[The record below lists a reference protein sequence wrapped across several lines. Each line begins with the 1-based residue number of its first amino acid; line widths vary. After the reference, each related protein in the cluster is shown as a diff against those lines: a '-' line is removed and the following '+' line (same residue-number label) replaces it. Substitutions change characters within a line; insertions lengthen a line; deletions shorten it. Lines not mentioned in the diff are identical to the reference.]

1 MTEDHSGHCTVLLP
15 VDLKDDA
22 PEAFRASMESLILK
36 RPEAITLDC
45 RHVDHL
51 TSSHVKLLWSARIR
65 CAEEGVALRL
75 KSNSEYVWKV
85 LKILDLDEFFIRDE
99 DADANPK
106 GVVPEELIGALDGYE
121 DTFEAEAESIG
132 TALDRFLNYLKSI
145 SVPIGTQYVLRTLF
159 YEVATNIR
167 LHAATN
173 PAEQIKFSAML
184 DSSGIVLTFV
194 DSGPHF
200 DPTEF
205 DISDFSY
212 QEGSD
217 GRRSFGITIL
227 QKLAD
232 RLDYERL
239 DDSKNVLILERKW
252 RMSQWIKQSSHS
264 AP

>member
-1 MTEDHSGHCTVLLP
+1 MTEDHSEHCTVLLP
-15 VDLKDDA
+15 VELRDDA
-22 PEAFRASMESLILK
+22 PVAFRACMDSLITK
-36 RPEAITLDC
+36 HPEAITLDC

-75 KSNSEYVWKV
+75 KSDSEYVWKV
-85 LKILDLDEFFIRDE
+85 LKILDLDEFFIHDE
-99 DADANPK
+99 DSDVDEM
-106 GVVPEELIGALDGYE
+106 GHFSTELMGELEGYE
-121 DTFEAEAESIG
+121 DTFDAVAESIG
-132 TALDRFLNYLKSI
+132 IALDGFLDYLKSL
-145 SVPIGTQYVLRTLF
+145 SVPTGTQYVLRTLF

-167 LHAATN
+167 LHASTDTK
-173 PAEQIKFSAML
+173 EQISFSALL

-194 DSGPHF
+194 DSGSHF
-200 DPTEF
+200 DPTQF

-239 DDSKNVLILERKW
+239 NDTKNVLILERKW
-252 RMSQWIKQSSHS
+252 RMSQWTKQSSQS